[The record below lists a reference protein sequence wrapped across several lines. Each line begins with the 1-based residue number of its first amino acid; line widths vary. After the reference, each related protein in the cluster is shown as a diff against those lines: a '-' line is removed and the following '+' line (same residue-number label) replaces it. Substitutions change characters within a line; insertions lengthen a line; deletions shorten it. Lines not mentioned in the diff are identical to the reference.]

1 MIHVFNFLIF
11 FSLTIIIVKG
21 HGNIELLSRSTPPLL
36 EGFGPVFWPPAPR
49 ISSTLNCLL
58 PYE

>member
-1 MIHVFNFLIF
+1 MFFQFF

-21 HGNIELLSRSTPPLL
+21 HNNIELLSHSTPPLF
-36 EGFGPVFWPPAPR
+36 EGFGPEFWPPAPR